1 MATTL
6 MSLTISFGEP
16 AAGFL
21 TWGRQSKKTKEK
33 TNKKKKIEAGYMK
46 IGDSYRLVLNSFSGS
61 LDQPEAE
68 SSVKKICRL
77 DQLVNACKVFV
88 KSYMVFASALFIL
101 FFFFFL

>member
-33 TNKKKKIEAGYMK
+33 TNKKKKLKQVI
-46 IGDSYRLVLNSFSGS
+46 
-61 LDQPEAE
+61 
-68 SSVKKICRL
+68 
-77 DQLVNACKVFV
+77 
-88 KSYMVFASALFIL
+88 
-101 FFFFFL
+101 

>member
-1 MATTL
+1 MGK
-6 MSLTISFGEP
+6 TI
-16 AAGFL
+16 
-21 TWGRQSKKTKEK
+21 QKEK
-33 TNKKKKIEAGYMK
+33 EKKEIEAGYMK

-88 KSYMVFASALFIL
+88 KSYMVFGSALFIL
-101 FFFFFL
+101 FFFFFFFNFLIGNLRPVVYPE